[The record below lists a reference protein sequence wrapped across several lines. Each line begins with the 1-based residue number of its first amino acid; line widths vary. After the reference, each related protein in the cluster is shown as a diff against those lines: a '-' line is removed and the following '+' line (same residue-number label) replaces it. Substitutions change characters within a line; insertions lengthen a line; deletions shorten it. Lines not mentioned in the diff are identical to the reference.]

1 MFSLTFLKLLIL
13 TGLVWTAL
21 AAVTLAVLLV
31 IDWKRHQLW

>member
-13 TGLVWTAL
+13 TGLIWTAL